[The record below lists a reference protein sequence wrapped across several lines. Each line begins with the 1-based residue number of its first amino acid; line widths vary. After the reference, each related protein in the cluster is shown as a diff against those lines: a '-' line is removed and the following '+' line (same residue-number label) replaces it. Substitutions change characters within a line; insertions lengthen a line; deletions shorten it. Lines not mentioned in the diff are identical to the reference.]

1 MTFSLLVRDSDTGA
15 IGGAAATGSY
25 CVGGWVLRGRF
36 DSGLSAS
43 QGAAPS
49 TFWGDGALDRMR
61 AGAGAP
67 EALEVI
73 VGADSN
79 REWRQLAMLDR
90 QGSTAAHSGSRNGD
104 WHGHMTRSDF
114 VAAGNILAGPHV
126 LERLEEAWHETSSG
140 MAERLIAALYAAQE
154 AGGDRRGLKSAA
166 LLVLAP
172 DRPPMSLRIDISP
185 EPLDDLARLVAVSQ
199 DRSMPGSYAHWT
211 DAVPVPVDPFRADP
225 SSFSLD

>member
-1 MTFSLLVRDSDTGA
+1 MTFSLLVRDPETGE

-49 TFWGDGALDRMR
+49 TFWGDEALDRMR
-61 AGAGAP
+61 MGAGAP
-67 EALEVI
+67 EALEAV
-73 VGADSN
+73 VGADGN
-79 REWRQLAMLDR
+79 REWRQLTMLDL
-90 QGSTAAHSGSRNGD
+90 QGNTAAHSGDRNGD
-104 WHGHMTRSDF
+104 WHGHITRPGL

-126 LERLEEAWHETSSG
+126 LERLEETFRGTSSG
-140 MAERLIAALYAAQE
+140 MGGRLIAALQAAQE

-172 DRPPMSLRIDISP
+172 DRPPMSLRIDMSP
-185 EPLDDLARLVAVSQ
+185 VPLDDLARLAAACQ
-199 DRSMPGSYAHWT
+199 DRSTPGNYAHWT
-211 DAVPVPVDPFRADP
+211 DAVPVPVDPLRADP
-225 SSFSLD
+225 DILSLE

>member
-1 MTFSLLVRDSDTGA
+1 MTFSLLVRDPETGT

-49 TFWGDGALDRMR
+49 TFWGDEALDRML

-67 EALEVI
+67 ETLEAVI
-73 VGADSN
+73 SADGN
-79 REWRQLAMLDR
+79 REWRQLTVLDL
-90 QGSTAAHSGSRNGD
+90 QGNTAAHSGDRNGS
-104 WHGHMTRSDF
+104 WHGHITRPGL

-126 LERLEEAWHETSSG
+126 LERLEEAYRSTFSG
-140 MAERLIAALYAAQE
+140 MAEQLIAALHAAHE

-172 DRPPMSLRIDISP
+172 DRPPMSLRIDMSP
-185 EPLDDLARLVAVSQ
+185 APLDDLARLAAACQ
-199 DRSMPGSYAHWT
+199 DRGVPGNYAHWT
-211 DAVPVPVDPFRADP
+211 DAVPVPTDPFRADP
-225 SSFSLD
+225 DILSLE